1 MTRVQICD
9 DVGLVVFELSPKIFD
24 TLGRIRASI
33 AIDFATKAGRHKQGW
48 DLLVQLRHLGD
59 GL

>member
-9 DVGLVVFELSPKIFD
+9 DVSFVVFELSSQVFD
-24 TLGRIRASI
+24 SLRRIWAAI
-33 AIDFATKAGRHKQGW
+33 AIDFATEASCYEQGW